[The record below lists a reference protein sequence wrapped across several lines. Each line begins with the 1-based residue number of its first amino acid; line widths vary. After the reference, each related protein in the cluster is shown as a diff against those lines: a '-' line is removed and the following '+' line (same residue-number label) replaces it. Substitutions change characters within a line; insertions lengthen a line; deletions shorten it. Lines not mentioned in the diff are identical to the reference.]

1 MNTWKIKLD
10 INFTDNNEIQIRQTT
25 VTQSN
30 KCRSFEVYFDK
41 TYKYITIRYA
51 KKKSISII

>member
-41 TYKYITIRYA
+41 PTN
-51 KKKSISII
+51 ISPSDMPKRKA